1 MPQEMGCSSTKNK
14 RLNVVLLGSAESG
27 KTTLL
32 YKMRLKNAN
41 PIFDP
46 TNSFNYE
53 IVRQKYRDVA
63 FELHTFDLS
72 GKQELQVIWP
82 MFYENMPV
90 DVLCI
95 VVHSS
100 HREKVREVQKIY
112 KRLINEK
119 NLINSMKIIV
129 SNLDKR
135 DQINAMSTEEIR
147 KSFDVLASIPIIEID
162 CKTGRGLV
170 ELYNYLYQ
178 KIR

>member
-1 MPQEMGCSSTKNK
+1 
-14 RLNVVLLGSAESG
+14 
-27 KTTLL
+27 
-32 YKMRLKNAN
+32 MRLKNAN

-53 IVRQKYRDVA
+53 IVRQKYRDVT

-72 GKQELQVIWP
+72 EGRLQVIWP

-100 HREKVREVQKIY
+100 HREKVTEVHKIY

-119 NLINSMKIIV
+119 NLINSTKIII
-129 SNLDKR
+129 STNLDKGTKS
-135 DQINAMSTEEIR
+135 MLCLLKIR
-147 KSFDVLASIPIIEID
+147 KSFDVLASIPIM
-162 CKTGRGLV
+162 KLTAKPV
-170 ELYNYLYQ
+170 EVW
-178 KIR
+178 

>member
-1 MPQEMGCSSTKNK
+1 
-14 RLNVVLLGSAESG
+14 
-27 KTTLL
+27 
-32 YKMRLKNAN
+32 
-41 PIFDP
+41 
-46 TNSFNYE
+46 
-53 IVRQKYRDVA
+53 
-63 FELHTFDLS
+63 
-72 GKQELQVIWP
+72 

-100 HREKVREVQKIY
+100 HREKVTEVHKIY

-119 NLINSMKIIV
+119 NLINSTKIII

-170 ELYNYLYQ
+170 GLYNYLYQ
-178 KIR
+178 KTR

>member
-1 MPQEMGCSSTKNK
+1 MCSTWF
-14 RLNVVLLGSAESG
+14 SG
-27 KTTLL
+27 VGETTLL
-32 YKMRLKNAN
+32 YKMRLNAN

-53 IVRQKYRDVA
+53 IVRQKYRDVT

-100 HREKVREVQKIY
+100 HR
-112 KRLINEK
+112 
-119 NLINSMKIIV
+119 
-129 SNLDKR
+129 
-135 DQINAMSTEEIR
+135 
-147 KSFDVLASIPIIEID
+147 
-162 CKTGRGLV
+162 
-170 ELYNYLYQ
+170 
-178 KIR
+178 